1 MLLDYVICLFGIIL
15 AFQDFKSQHVS
26 LIALTGFF
34 VLCSIFGVINKNFA
48 IYPILVF
55 ISIEGIY
62 YFFRKKHAFGLAD
75 FIVVLAVSFLFSD
88 EQSPI
93 FIMSCGVFGALLS
106 NLLHKKKFPFIPA
119 ILLSTYASKLM
130 Q

>member
-1 MLLDYVICLFGIIL
+1 MLLDFIICLFGIIL

-26 LIALTGFF
+26 LIALTGFC
-34 VLCSIFGVINKNFA
+34 VLCSIVGVINKNFA

-75 FIVVLAVSFLFSD
+75 FIVVLAVSFLCLD
-88 EQSPI
+88 YTPYRNRGQY
-93 FIMSCGVFGALLS
+93 FG
-106 NLLHKKKFPFIPA
+106 KKI
-119 ILLSTYASKLM
+119 
-130 Q
+130 